1 MNAENEKWI
10 AAIASADYVK
20 NGMLV
25 GLGSGSTAA
34 FMIAELGKRIAGG
47 LIMKGVPSSDATARL
62 AKQAGISLVSLDEA
76 GTIDINIDGADE
88 FDSKFQLIKG
98 GGGALLREK
107 ILAHNARFNI
117 IIADSGKRVERL
129 GKFKL
134 PIETIPF
141 ATQIIISELQNM
153 NLQPQL
159 RMKNNEVYK
168 TDENN
173 CIIDVDI
180 FQQDHLNELNNLLIQ
195 IPGVVETGLFLSTTD
210 IVLMGEG
217 NKVVTFKK

>member
-20 NGMLV
+20 NGMIV

-62 AKQAGISLVSLDEA
+62 AKQAGISLLSLDEA
-76 GTIDINIDGADE
+76 GTMDINIDGADE

-107 ILAHNARFNI
+107 ILAHNSRFNI
-117 IIADSGKRVERL
+117 IIADSGKQVERL

-134 PIETIPF
+134 PVETIPF
-141 ATQIIISELQNM
+141 ATETIISELNTM
-153 NLQPQL
+153 DLNPRL

-173 CIIDVDI
+173 CILDIDI
-180 FQQDHLNELNNLLIQ
+180 FQKDDLKALNDVLIQ
-195 IPGVVETGLFLSTTD
+195 IPGVVETGLFLSSTD
-210 IVLMGEG
+210 IVLMGQG
-217 NKVVTFKK
+217 NKVVTLKK

>member
-20 NGMLV
+20 NGMIV

-62 AKQAGISLVSLDEA
+62 AKQAGISLLSLDEA
-76 GTIDINIDGADE
+76 GTMDINIDGADE
-88 FDSKFQLIKG
+88 FDPKFQLIKG

-107 ILAHNARFNI
+107 ILAHNSRFNI
-117 IIADSGKRVERL
+117 IIADSGKQVERL

-134 PIETIPF
+134 PVETIPF
-141 ATQIIISELQNM
+141 ATETIISELSTMDLN
-153 NLQPQL
+153 PRL

-173 CIIDVDI
+173 CILDIDI
-180 FQQDHLNELNNLLIQ
+180 FQKDDLKALNDVLIQ
-195 IPGVVETGLFLSTTD
+195 IPGVVETGLFLSSTD
-210 IVLMGEG
+210 IVLMGQG
-217 NKVVTFKK
+217 NKVVTLKK

>member
-20 NGMLV
+20 NGMIV

-62 AKQAGISLVSLDEA
+62 AKQAGISLLSLDEA
-76 GTIDINIDGADE
+76 GTMDINIDGADE
-88 FDSKFQLIKG
+88 FDPKFQLIKG

-107 ILAHNARFNI
+107 ILAHNSRFNI
-117 IIADSGKRVERL
+117 IIADSGKQVERL

-134 PIETIPF
+134 PVETIPF
-141 ATQIIISELQNM
+141 ATETIISELNTM
-153 NLQPQL
+153 DLNPRL

-173 CIIDVDI
+173 CILDIDI
-180 FQQDHLNELNNLLIQ
+180 FQKDDLKALNDVLIQ
-195 IPGVVETGLFLSTTD
+195 IPGVVETGLFLSSTD
-210 IVLMGEG
+210 IVLMGQG
-217 NKVVTFKK
+217 NKVVTLKK

>member
-180 FQQDHLNELNNLLIQ
+180 FQKNHLNELNNLLIQ

>member
-10 AAIASADYVK
+10 AAVASADYVK

-34 FMIAELGKRIAGG
+34 FMIAELGKRVAGG
-47 LIMKGVPSSDATARL
+47 LIMKGIPSSDATAKL
-62 AKQAGISLVSLDEA
+62 AKQAGISLISLDDA
-76 GTIDINIDGADE
+76 GTMDINIDGADE
-88 FDSKFQLIKG
+88 FDPKFQLIKG

-107 ILAHNARFNI
+107 ILAHNSRFNI
-117 IIADSGKRVERL
+117 IIADSGKKVDRL

-134 PIETIPF
+134 PVETIPF
-141 ATQIIISELQNM
+141 ATEIIISELHNM
-153 NLQPQL
+153 DLKPQL

-180 FQQDHLNELNNLLIQ
+180 FQKDDLQELNNLLIQ
-195 IPGVVETGLFLSTTD
+195 IPGVVETGLFLTSTD
-210 IVLMGEG
+210 IILMGQG

>member
-10 AAIASADYVK
+10 AAVASADYVK

-34 FMIAELGKRIAGG
+34 FMIAELGKRVAGG
-47 LIMKGVPSSDATARL
+47 LIMKGIPSSDATAKL
-62 AKQAGISLVSLDEA
+62 AKQAGISLISLDDA
-76 GTIDINIDGADE
+76 GTMDINIDGADE
-88 FDSKFQLIKG
+88 FDPKFQLIKG

-107 ILAHNARFNI
+107 ILAHNSRFNI
-117 IIADSGKRVERL
+117 IIADSGKKVDRL

-134 PIETIPF
+134 PVETIPF
-141 ATQIIISELQNM
+141 ATEIIISELHNM
-153 NLQPQL
+153 DLNPQL

-180 FQQDHLNELNNLLIQ
+180 FQKNDLQELNYLLIQ
-195 IPGVVETGLFLSTTD
+195 IPGVVETGLFLTSTD
-210 IVLMGEG
+210 IILMGQG

>member
-20 NGMLV
+20 NGMIV

-62 AKQAGISLVSLDEA
+62 AKQAGISLLSLDEA
-76 GTIDINIDGADE
+76 GTMDINIDGADE

-107 ILAHNARFNI
+107 ILAHNSRFNI
-117 IIADSGKRVERL
+117 IIADSGKQVERL

-134 PIETIPF
+134 PVETIPF
-141 ATQIIISELQNM
+141 ATETIISELSTMDLN
-153 NLQPQL
+153 PRL

-173 CIIDVDI
+173 CILDIDI
-180 FQQDHLNELNNLLIQ
+180 FQKDDLKALNDVLIQ
-195 IPGVVETGLFLSTTD
+195 IPGVVETGLFLSSTD
-210 IVLMGEG
+210 IVLMGQG
-217 NKVVTFKK
+217 NKVVTLKK

>member
-1 MNAENEKWI
+1 MNVENEKWI

-34 FMIAELGKRIAGG
+34 FMIAELGKRVAGG
-47 LIMKGVPSSDATARL
+47 LIMKGIPSSDATAKL
-62 AKQAGISLVSLDEA
+62 AKQAGISLISLDDA
-76 GTIDINIDGADE
+76 GTMDINIDGADE
-88 FDSKFQLIKG
+88 FDPKFQLIKG

-107 ILAHNARFNI
+107 ILAHNSRFNI
-117 IIADSGKRVERL
+117 IIADSGKKVDRL

-134 PIETIPF
+134 PVETIPF
-141 ATQIIISELQNM
+141 ATEIIISELHNM
-153 NLQPQL
+153 DLKPQL

-180 FQQDHLNELNNLLIQ
+180 FKKDDLQELNNHLIQ
-195 IPGVVETGLFLSTTD
+195 IPGVVETGLFLTSTD
-210 IVLMGEG
+210 IVLMGQG

>member
-1 MNAENEKWI
+1 MNVENEKWI

-34 FMIAELGKRIAGG
+34 FMIAELGKRVAGG

-62 AKQAGISLVSLDEA
+62 AKQAGISLLSLDEA
-76 GTIDINIDGADE
+76 GTMDINIDGADE
-88 FDSKFQLIKG
+88 FDPQLQLIKG

-107 ILAHNARFNI
+107 ILAHNSRFNI
-117 IIADSGKRVERL
+117 IIADSGKEVERL

-141 ATQIIISELQNM
+141 ATQTIIAELEHLD
-153 NLQPQL
+153 LQPKL
-159 RMKNNEVYK
+159 RMKNDEVYK

-173 CIIDVDI
+173 YILDVDI
-180 FQQDHLNELNNLLIQ
+180 FQKDDLKELNTLLIQ
-195 IPGVVETGLFLSTTD
+195 IPGVVETGLFLSSTD
-210 IVLMGEG
+210 LVLVGQG
-217 NKVVTFKK
+217 NKVATFKK

>member
-1 MNAENEKWI
+1 MNVENEKWI

-34 FMIAELGKRIAGG
+34 FMIAELGKRVAGG
-47 LIMKGVPSSDATARL
+47 LIMKGIPSSDATAKL
-62 AKQAGISLVSLDEA
+62 AKQAGISLISLDDA
-76 GTIDINIDGADE
+76 GTMDINIDGADE
-88 FDSKFQLIKG
+88 FDPKFQLIKG

-107 ILAHNARFNI
+107 ILAHNSRFNI
-117 IIADSGKRVERL
+117 IIADSGKKVDGL

-134 PIETIPF
+134 PVETIPF
-141 ATQIIISELQNM
+141 ATEIIISELHNM
-153 NLQPQL
+153 DLKPQL

-180 FQQDHLNELNNLLIQ
+180 FKKDDLQELNNHLIQ
-195 IPGVVETGLFLSTTD
+195 IPGVVETGLFLTSTD
-210 IVLMGEG
+210 IVLMGQG

>member
-1 MNAENEKWI
+1 MNVENEKWI

-34 FMIAELGKRIAGG
+34 FMIAELGKRVAGG
-47 LIMKGVPSSDATARL
+47 LIMKGIPSSDATAKL
-62 AKQAGISLVSLDEA
+62 AKQAGISLISLDDA
-76 GTIDINIDGADE
+76 GTMDINIDGADE
-88 FDSKFQLIKG
+88 FDPKFQLIKG

-107 ILAHNARFNI
+107 ILAHNSRFNI
-117 IIADSGKRVERL
+117 IIADSGKKVDGL

-134 PIETIPF
+134 PVETIPF
-141 ATQIIISELQNM
+141 ATEIIISELHNM
-153 NLQPQL
+153 DLKPQL

-180 FQQDHLNELNNLLIQ
+180 FKKDDLQELNNHLIQ
-195 IPGVVETGLFLSTTD
+195 IPRCGGNRTFLN
-210 IVLMGEG
+210 LYGYCFNGAREQG
-217 NKVVTFKK
+217 CYL

>member
-20 NGMLV
+20 NGMIV

-62 AKQAGISLVSLDEA
+62 AKQAGISLLSLDEA
-76 GTIDINIDGADE
+76 GTMDINIDGADE

-107 ILAHNARFNI
+107 ILAHNSRFNI
-117 IIADSGKRVERL
+117 IIADSGKQVERL

-134 PIETIPF
+134 PVETIPF
-141 ATQIIISELQNM
+141 ATETIISELSTMDLN
-153 NLQPQL
+153 PRL

-173 CIIDVDI
+173 CILDIDI
-180 FQQDHLNELNNLLIQ
+180 FQKDDLKALNDVLIQ
-195 IPGVVETGLFLSTTD
+195 IPGVVETGLFLSSTD
-210 IVLMGEG
+210 IVLMGLG
-217 NKVVTFKK
+217 NKVVTLKK

>member
-20 NGMLV
+20 NGMIV

-62 AKQAGISLVSLDEA
+62 AKQAGISLLSLDET
-76 GTIDINIDGADE
+76 GTMDINIDGADE
-88 FDSKFQLIKG
+88 FDPKFQLIKG

-107 ILAHNARFNI
+107 ILAHNSRFNI
-117 IIADSGKRVERL
+117 IIADSGKQVERL

-134 PIETIPF
+134 PVETIPF
-141 ATQIIISELQNM
+141 ATETIISELNTM
-153 NLQPQL
+153 DLNPRL

-173 CIIDVDI
+173 CILDIDI
-180 FQQDHLNELNNLLIQ
+180 FQKDDLKALNDVLIQ
-195 IPGVVETGLFLSTTD
+195 IPGVVETGLFLSSTD
-210 IVLMGEG
+210 IVLMGQG
-217 NKVVTFKK
+217 NKVVTLKK